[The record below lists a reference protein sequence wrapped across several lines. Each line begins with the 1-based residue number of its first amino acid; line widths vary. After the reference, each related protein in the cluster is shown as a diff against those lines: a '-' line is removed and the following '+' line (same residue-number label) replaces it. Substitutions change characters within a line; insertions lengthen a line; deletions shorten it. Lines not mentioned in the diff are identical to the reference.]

1 VEEASAKRIDSIDN
15 YCDNIHEGRHVRPLR
30 GMQADPLV
38 RLQLVG
44 VEPDTDA
51 LLIQRNAEV
60 YAGGE
65 EVLINHEVMDVYQRV
80 MGAGKLVVVPSN
92 FRLKLKAMISSLCEQ
107 SARITIREQGDG
119 LLCFQFHHEAR
130 EQLVTWRL
138 IDSHVIF
145 SSVVLDSH
153 ATQVLAQN
161 GKTMS
166 ACPLVTHT
174 LKRNLEFDLVDF
186 HVDQRGQLAVRACHP
201 VVHFNSEE
209 LAFITTSV
217 AAEADRLE
225 QILLGLIGS
234 D

>member
-1 VEEASAKRIDSIDN
+1 MLARA
-15 YCDNIHEGRHVRPLR
+15 
-30 GMQADPLV
+30 
-38 RLQLVG
+38 RL
-44 VEPDTDA
+44 EA

-80 MGAGKLVVVPSN
+80 MGAGKLVVVASN

-174 LKRNLEFDLVDF
+174 LKRNLSLIWWISTLTNV
-186 HVDQRGQLAVRACHP
+186 GSWP
-201 VVHFNSEE
+201 
-209 LAFITTSV
+209 
-217 AAEADRLE
+217 
-225 QILLGLIGS
+225 LGLSPGRS
-234 D
+234 FQQ